1 LIGRATTNLAP
12 GIHHEAYDCDNHNEA
27 AEYAAKLEAGLL
39 PSNINVLIFDHLVS
53 AVEQRVWNGKSFKPH
68 HMQPGFL
75 CARERKLTL
84 SVSSPG
90 LHLRECAMDKDRIAG
105 SAKAFSGE
113 VEGTV
118 GDIAG
123 DAKTQAAGRV
133 REATGTAQNLYGQ
146 AKDAAREATD
156 AAVSYAKDAYENSG
170 DTVRDGSQAIA
181 KKVQDNP
188 LGSILIAGGIG
199 FALALLM
206 TRSPRRPPQRWR

>member
-1 LIGRATTNLAP
+1 MTPLRRIDPTCPVQPLIGRTTTNLAS

-90 LHLRECAMDKDRIAG
+90 LHLVCAVDKDRIAG
-105 SAKAFSGE
+105 SAKGFAGK
-113 VEGTV
+113 VEGTSDCKEGAGQSARLDIDRGRDRLCV
-118 GDIAG
+118 G
-123 DAKTQAAGRV
+123 
-133 REATGTAQNLYGQ
+133 
-146 AKDAAREATD
+146 
-156 AAVSYAKDAYENSG
+156 
-170 DTVRDGSQAIA
+170 AI
-181 KKVQDNP
+181 DD
-188 LGSILIAGGIG
+188 
-199 FALALLM
+199 ALAA
-206 TRSPRRPPQRWR
+206 PPAAALAIIRLRWPYQNNSRFDCLAVCWLGD